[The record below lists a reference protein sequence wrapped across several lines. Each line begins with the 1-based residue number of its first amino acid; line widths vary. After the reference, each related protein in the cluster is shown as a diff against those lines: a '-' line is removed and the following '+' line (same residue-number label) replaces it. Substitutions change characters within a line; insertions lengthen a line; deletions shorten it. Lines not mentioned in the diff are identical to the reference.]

1 MMAREIRL
9 SAIERTEWIILA
21 LLTLGS
27 LAFWDWRITVG
38 VILGG
43 IICILNF
50 KALRMILEKGFS
62 QEKISASFFVK
73 YALKFLALLAAV
85 GGVAFLLRGV
95 INILAFLVGLLT
107 IFLAIVV
114 EGVRGYLYMQEEEQE
129 EESHGT

>member
-1 MMAREIRL
+1 MTKDRKLA
-9 SAIERTEWIILA
+9 AIERTQWVILL

-38 VILGG
+38 VIMGG

-62 QEKISASFFVK
+62 QGKISGSFFVK
-73 YALKFLALLAAV
+73 YAVKFLALLAAV
-85 GGVAFLLRGV
+85 GGIAFLLQKT
-95 INILAFLVGLLT
+95 INLVAFLVGLLT

-114 EGVRGYLYMQEEEQE
+114 EGIRGYRYMDEEEKKD
-129 EESHGT
+129 GT

>member
-1 MMAREIRL
+1 MAREIRL
-9 SAIERTEWIILA
+9 SAIERIQWIILA

-27 LAFWDWRITVG
+27 LAFWNWHITLG
-38 VILGG
+38 VVLGG
-43 IICILNF
+43 VICILNF

-73 YALKFLALLAAV
+73 YTLKFLALLAAV
-85 GGVAFLLRGV
+85 GGVAFLLQGV
-95 INILAFLVGLLT
+95 INIMAFLVGLLT

-114 EGVRGYLYMQEEEQE
+114 EGVRGYLYMEEEE